1 MFIDKATITVQ
12 AGNGGNGI
20 VSFRREKY
28 VAKGGP
34 DGGDGGM
41 GGSIIFE
48 VAPGE
53 NNLLA
58 FRYRHHFSAEN
69 GQDGMG
75 AKMHGRNGKDLII
88 KLPPGTVIRDRES
101 QKILFDMGKD
111 KRFVVAKGGRG
122 GWGNTHFATPT
133 RQIPR
138 FAKSGGEGER
148 KELTLEL
155 KMLADVGLVG
165 MPNVGK
171 STLLSVLSSARPK
184 IGNYPFTTL
193 SPMLGVVSIGEGK
206 GFVLADIPGLVE
218 GASDGVGLGHDFL
231 RHVDRCRLLVHLV
244 DASGL
249 EGRDPIEDIRIIENE
264 LTAYNE
270 TLPDRVGM
278 IVANK
283 ADLGIPDET
292 KERLSAYCRE
302 RNLPL
307 LYLSAVTNR
316 GVDELLSAMAER
328 LQALPPMIEYEPE
341 YVEEEIPTDDTSV
354 TIVRQNDVYVVEG
367 AWLLRVMRNV
377 NFEDRES
384 LAYFQKVLRRTGV
397 IDQLRQ
403 KGVSD
408 GDTVNIY
415 DFEFDFVE

>member
-1 MFIDKATITVQ
+1 MFIDKASITVR

-28 VAKGGP
+28 IAHGGP
-34 DGGDGGM
+34 DGGDGGS

-75 AKMHGRNGKDLII
+75 SKMHGKNGQDLII

-101 QKILFDMGKD
+101 GKILFDMGKD

-138 FAKSGGEGER
+138 FAKSGGEGEV

-171 STLLSVLSSARPK
+171 STLLSVLSAARPK
-184 IGNYPFTTL
+184 IANYPFTTL
-193 SPMLGVVSIGEGK
+193 TPMLGVVSIAEGK

-218 GASDGVGLGHDFL
+218 GAADGVGLGHDFL

-249 EGRDPIEDIRIIENE
+249 EGRDPVEDIEIIENE
-264 LTAYNE
+264 LRAYDE

-283 ADLGIPDET
+283 SDLGIPDET
-292 KERLSAYCRE
+292 KDRLAAYCEKRG
-302 RNLPL
+302 LKL
-307 LYLSAVTNR
+307 LYLSAVTNQ
-316 GVDELLSAMAER
+316 GVDTLLSAIVEK
-328 LQALPPMIEYEPE
+328 LQKLPPMIEYEPE
-341 YVEEEIPTDDTSV
+341 YVEEVLPSGDTSV
-354 TIVRQNDVYVVEG
+354 TITRQNELYLVEG
-367 AWLLRVMRNV
+367 DWLLRVMRNV
-377 NFEDRES
+377 NFDDRES
-384 LAYFQKVLRRTGV
+384 LSYFQKVLRRTGV
-397 IDQLRQ
+397 IDALRA
-403 KGVSD
+403 KGVQD
-408 GDTVNIY
+408 GDTVSIY
-415 DFEFDFVE
+415 DFAFDFVE